1 MPITNVITSVE
12 THRRRR
18 SLADNIRIA
27 PTSSQGAESP
37 YAQHVDELLRQLLLT
52 TPGERVCLPEF
63 GCGLR
68 RLVFAP
74 QSDALV
80 ATVKLQVRQS
90 IDRWLADQVRL
101 IDVDV
106 IAGGT
111 DPASGVDAGELLVR
125 LSYVVIDSLTPAEL
139 ELRVR

>member
-1 MPITNVITSVE
+1 MN
-12 THRRRR
+12 RRD
-18 SLADNIRIA
+18 LAYPFRIA
-27 PTSSQGAESP
+27 PTSSQGAEAP
-37 YAQHVDELLRQLLLT
+37 YAQHVDELVRQLLLT
-52 TPGERVCLPEF
+52 TPGERVCQPEF

-80 ATVKLQVRQS
+80 ATVKLQVRQAIS
-90 IDRWLADQVRL
+90 RWLADQVQL
-101 IDVDV
+101 VDVDV

-111 DPASGVDAGELLVR
+111 GAAGGVEQGELLVR
-125 LSYVVIDSLTPAEL
+125 LSYVVIDSLTPREL